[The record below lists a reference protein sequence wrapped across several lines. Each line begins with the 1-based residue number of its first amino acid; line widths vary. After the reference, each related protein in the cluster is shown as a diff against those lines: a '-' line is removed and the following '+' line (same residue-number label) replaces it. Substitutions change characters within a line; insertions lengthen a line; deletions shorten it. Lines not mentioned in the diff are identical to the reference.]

1 MITCPNCKH
10 EAIDGTIFCLE
21 CGAHLVGVDP
31 RATQTIQTG
40 GMGGVKE
47 AVKVAEQ
54 PAITTKTWAT
64 LHLID
69 SGQLIPLDERKEYT
83 LGRVNEGQ
91 PVTPDIDLNPYHAFE
106 NGVSRLHA
114 VIKRAENRAVIVDLG
129 SSNGTFVNGIRLSP
143 QAETPLKNGDLIA
156 LGKLKFQILL
166 SYI

>member
-1 MITCPNCKH
+1 MIICPNCKH

-21 CGAHLVGVDP
+21 CGAHLVSVDS
-31 RATQTIQTG
+31 RATQTIQTS
-40 GMGGVKE
+40 GMSGIKE
-47 AVKVAEQ
+47 AIRVTEP
-54 PAITTKTWAT
+54 PAIAARTWAT
-64 LHLID
+64 LHLIE
-69 SGQLIPLDERKEYT
+69 SGQLIPLGERKEYT

-114 VIKRAENRAVIVDLG
+114 VIKHSENRTIIIDLG
-129 SSNGTFVNGIRLSP
+129 SSNGTFVNGVRLAP
-143 QAETPLKNGDLIA
+143 QIETPLKNGDLIA